1 MIARFDWQLRRN
13 ALLRRTPSRSP
24 RRSLSRRAYLKG
36 WLLIAGL
43 TAPFALW
50 LGYRWLVQ
58 PTWLELLPPVLSEL
72 LTLVEAASAFT
83 VAFLWFTLAWQQ
95 YRRPRIGTI
104 AADTL
109 DVADLY
115 ALSPAEFERYV
126 AWLFRQK
133 GYNVKVCGR
142 SGDHGV
148 DLELTRPG
156 RQKAIVQC
164 KRYQKTVGPDVVR
177 ELFGTLVHERAVHA
191 FLVTT
196 ADISDA
202 ARQWARYKPITL
214 IDGRTLVQVA
224 AALNSDHR
232 ETIDGKHVPR
242 SADGAG

>member
-13 ALLRRTPSRSP
+13 VLLRRTPAANL
-24 RRSLSRRAYLKG
+24 RRTPARRAYLKG
-36 WLLIAGL
+36 WLSIGGL
-43 TAPFALW
+43 TTLFALW

-58 PTWLELLPPVLSEL
+58 PPWLALLPPVLREL

-83 VAFLWFTLAWQQ
+83 IAFLWFTLAWQH
-95 YRRPRIGTI
+95 YRRQRLRAI

-133 GYNVKVCGR
+133 GYSVKVRGR

-148 DLELTRPG
+148 DLELIRPG
-156 RQKAIVQC
+156 RPKAIVQC

-224 AALNSDHR
+224 AALSHDQAK
-232 ETIDGKHVPR
+232 G
-242 SADGAG
+242 

>member
-13 ALLRRTPSRSP
+13 GLLSRTPSPSL
-24 RRSLSRRAYLKG
+24 RRNPSRRAYLQG

-43 TAPFALW
+43 TAPFVLW

-58 PTWLELLPPVLSEL
+58 PAWLALLPPVLNEL

-83 VAFLWFTLAWQQ
+83 VAFLWFALAWQQ
-95 YRRPRIGTI
+95 YRRSRIETI
-104 AADTL
+104 ATDTL
-109 DVADLY
+109 DVGDLY

-133 GYNVKVCGR
+133 GYSVKVRGR

-148 DLELTRPG
+148 DLELIRPG
-156 RQKAIVQC
+156 RPKAIVQC
-164 KRYQKTVGPDVVR
+164 KRYQNTVGPDVVR
-177 ELFGTLVHERAVHA
+177 ELYGTLVHERAVHA

-224 AALNSDHR
+224 AALSPHQTR
-232 ETIDGKHVPR
+232 G
-242 SADGAG
+242 

>member
-13 ALLRRTPSRSP
+13 ALLRRTSP
-24 RRSLSRRAYLKG
+24 RGLKRSSSRRAYLKG

-43 TAPFALW
+43 TTPFALW

-58 PTWLELLPPVLSEL
+58 PAWPALLPPLLSEL

-83 VAFLWFTLAWQQ
+83 VAFLWLALVWQH
-95 YRRPRIGTI
+95 YRRPLIGTMV
-104 AADTL
+104 ADTL

-133 GYNVKVCGR
+133 GYSVKVRGR

-148 DLELTRPG
+148 DLELIRPG
-156 RQKAIVQC
+156 RPKAIVQC
-164 KRYQKTVGPDVVR
+164 KRYQNTVGPDVVR
-177 ELFGTLVHERAVHA
+177 ELYGTLVHERAVHG

-196 ADISDA
+196 AEISDA

-224 AALNSDHR
+224 AALSPDQAKR
-232 ETIDGKHVPR
+232 
-242 SADGAG
+242 